1 MKVVKTIKY
10 KDITI
15 ADTIITIPEYIQF
28 IAIDNEGLIN
38 GFVNRP
44 VALEDKGFWDDPD
57 ACEFIELGLA
67 ILGDIDWKTTLIK
80 LSV

>member
-28 IAIDNEGLIN
+28 IAIDKEGLIN

-44 VALEDKGFWDDPD
+44 VALEDKGFWDDPE

-67 ILGDIDWKTTLIK
+67 ILGDTDWKTTLIK